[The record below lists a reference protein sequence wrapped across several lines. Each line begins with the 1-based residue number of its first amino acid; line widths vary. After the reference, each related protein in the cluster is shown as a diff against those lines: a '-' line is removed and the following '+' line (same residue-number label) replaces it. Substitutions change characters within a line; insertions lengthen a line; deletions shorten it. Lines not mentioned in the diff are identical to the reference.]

1 MKILGQVFLWLGFLS
16 GALATVYCPPKKAVE
31 FTKDLSV
38 KELQRLEAVAM
49 EAAKPQPDEKALA
62 KLKPPG
68 YVIPDLKDVEL
79 PVDDWSQIPWLW
91 YGVSAVV
98 CFGGVVM
105 IQVNKKS
112 SVETENK
119 KLASLDELKDKL
131 MAAIKATGAI
141 HKAIETLPP
150 SKIVERIDAELS
162 PLLHEFAENR
172 DRLTADFD
180 LGVFAD
186 VMTNFAAGERA
197 VNRAWSAA
205 ADGYLDEVSDCLTR
219 ATDML
224 GAALATIEQ

>member
-31 FTKDLSV
+31 FTKDLSA
-38 KELQRLEAVAM
+38 KEQQRLEAVA
-49 EAAKPQPDEKALA
+49 AADPLSDDKAGE

-68 YVIPDLKDVEL
+68 YAIPDLKDVEL

-91 YGVSAVV
+91 YGLSAMV

-119 KLASLDELKDKL
+119 KLASLDELKGKL
-131 MAAIKATGAI
+131 MASIKATGAI

-150 SKIVERIDAELS
+150 SKIVERIDSELS

-172 DRLTADFD
+172 DRLTAEFD
-180 LGVFAD
+180 LSVFAD

-224 GAALATIEQ
+224 SSALATIER